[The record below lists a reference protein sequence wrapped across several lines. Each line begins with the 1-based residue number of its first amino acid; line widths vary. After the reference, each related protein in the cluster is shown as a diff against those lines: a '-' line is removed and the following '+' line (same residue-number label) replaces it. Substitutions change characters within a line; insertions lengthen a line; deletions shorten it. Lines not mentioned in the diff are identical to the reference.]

1 MISVLVRISRHNVR
15 RRRSPQFEAPASS
28 VPGNW
33 QTFASGGI
41 GHTSLPLDRQP
52 LGPRR
57 GCVAWVPTCS
67 YADLLSASLFP
78 SYRCTIGGWPTPEL
92 RVVAIVRSNCHVVRA
107 SQASLSSPSRPSR
120 PPICPCR
127 VSCRS
132 RYSRASTC
140 VWPRL
145 AGLRQTCS
153 PSTFGP
159 AFPRHK

>member
-92 RVVAIVRSNCHVVRA
+92 RVVAILA
-107 SQASLSSPSRPSR
+107 FQAFKATHLPLQSLLQKQVFARVHLRLAEIGGVAPDVQPQHLRPSL
-120 PPICPCR
+120 PTP
-127 VSCRS
+127 
-132 RYSRASTC
+132 
-140 VWPRL
+140 
-145 AGLRQTCS
+145 
-153 PSTFGP
+153 
-159 AFPRHK
+159 